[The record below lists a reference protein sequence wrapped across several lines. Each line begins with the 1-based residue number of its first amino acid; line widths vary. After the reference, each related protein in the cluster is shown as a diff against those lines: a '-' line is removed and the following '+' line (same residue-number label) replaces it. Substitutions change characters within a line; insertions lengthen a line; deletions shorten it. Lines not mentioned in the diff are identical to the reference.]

1 MTQMSSH
8 HSIGFH
14 FSSDL
19 SYLTLKGAGR
29 HIIDSH
35 DYSWDNRNRS
45 GDYCLVQCCIGGEG
59 ALEMKGISY
68 SLLPGDVFL
77 IAIPGESR
85 YYLPAH
91 AQYWDAP
98 YLEFSKECLPLLRK
112 IYGSIGP
119 VIHLTQESGLIDRML
134 SIYDRALHHDWRH
147 FLKTAKP
154 PTRSGWISPLTPF
167 HAITGKSRKS
177 ITPRPILTKTI
188 ARRI

>member
-1 MTQMSSH
+1 MTQTSSH

-85 YYLPAH
+85 YYL
-91 AQYWDAP
+91 
-98 YLEFSKECLPLLRK
+98 L
-112 IYGSIGP
+112 
-119 VIHLTQESGLIDRML
+119 
-134 SIYDRALHHDWRH
+134 
-147 FLKTAKP
+147 
-154 PTRSGWISPLTPF
+154 
-167 HAITGKSRKS
+167 
-177 ITPRPILTKTI
+177 
-188 ARRI
+188 

>member
-1 MTQMSSH
+1 MTQTSSH

-134 SIYDRALHHDWRH
+134 SIYDRALHHD
-147 FLKTAKP
+147 FETFFENSKTAYTFWMDITAYALSCYHREITK
-154 PTRSGWISPLTPF
+154 ID
-167 HAITGKSRKS
+167 HAK
-177 ITPRPILTKTI
+177 
-188 ARRI
+188 A

>member
-1 MTQMSSH
+1 MTQTSSH

-59 ALEMKGISY
+59 ALEMNGISY

-134 SIYDRALHHDWRH
+134 SIYDRALHHD
-147 FLKTAKP
+147 FETFFENSKTAY
-154 PTRSGWISPLTPF
+154 TFWMD
-167 HAITGKSRKS
+167 ITASE
-177 ITPRPILTKTI
+177 P
-188 ARRI
+188 